1 MKPLLVR
8 DLMTV
13 GVPTC
18 PADTPLVD
26 LVRTMLERNWE
37 AVVVLDGKDGQ
48 AIGVVS
54 QDEIVQAY
62 IRPNARSLTAQD
74 VMSDGV
80 PSIPPDI
87 PVTAAAGIM
96 RDRGVRT
103 LFLMHNAAGIIYP
116 AAYISYWHILRHL
129 AARDESELADLGI
142 AADRQSPIETFKQKR
157 DAARR
162 RVQTRAKE

>member
-1 MKPLLVR
+1 MKALLVR

-18 PADTPLVD
+18 PTDTPLVE
-26 LVRTMLERNWE
+26 LVRLMLERNWE
-37 AVVVLDGKDGQ
+37 AVVVLEEEGQ
-48 AIGVVS
+48 AVGVVS
-54 QDEIVQAY
+54 RDDIVRAY
-62 IRPNARSLTAQD
+62 LRPDVRSLTAQD

-80 PSIPPDI
+80 PEIPPDI

-96 RDRGVRT
+96 RDRGLRA

-129 AARDESELADLGI
+129 AARDDEDLADLGI
-142 AADRQSPIETFKQKR
+142 AASRQSPIEAFIRKR
-157 DAARR
+157 DASRR
-162 RVQTRAKE
+162 RAQTRAKE